1 MPDGPSVEIRVT
13 ADTGGVDA
21 VNSKLGELR
30 LQAEA
35 TRRAAQQL
43 GADFRQLYDNTQK
56 LGGGSA
62 QAQAALK
69 ETAGYLAQVESQA
82 RAANAELRDAGKDAL
97 SGAARGVQAN
107 SGVIREVI
115 VELHEL
121 VQGRFTR
128 MGSSALVLA
137 ERMGSLDKVVGALK
151 GPFGIALGV
160 ALALAG
166 GLYEVVS
173 AARAA
178 EAALQG
184 AWNAALAGGRNAAL
198 AEGHVKAM
206 GDTLTGLGEG
216 PQTALPFAAQLE
228 AIPGLSAK
236 ARESLLGVSQA
247 AAQAMAGGDFE
258 KLGKDLDKMFSSAAT
273 MKATVDK
280 NRLLTGAAYQ
290 QFSAASAGGD
300 TEKMAT
306 LLARGIN
313 QRYAP
318 AQAELQRRMKAQGGS
333 IADLLAQAG
342 SPETSLGNAGA
353 APADVNA
360 RLPGPLTLPSAAE
373 MRVNKDIAEG
383 NKLQNERAGYLVR
396 IKEIQDA
403 ITAGAAKANDETR
416 NALGFYNKRVGEIDK
431 QLVGGGQ
438 LGVMEGLREKLKEQD
453 AAIASSAANAKAA
466 HTAMHA
472 NDVQYWTQALAG
484 DKLNAKERAD
494 IQMELFGAK
503 EAAALGALPSGA
515 GGGRAAKGPSA
526 LSQRGGGP
534 EARSQYEDFAAGER
548 EKIAAAEGSSTQI
561 QAIYQEWSAR
571 AKAQFGDTSRE
582 YQSVLRAM
590 TEATAREAA
599 AQAREIA
606 AASRAAYE
614 QFAGAERDKIAA
626 AQGATSQILAI
637 YQEWADRAKAV
648 FGEQST
654 QYENVVRQMT
664 EAANRASEQMQ
675 AAFAKPFDSL
685 GSSAERA
692 LTGLLTHQT
701 TVGKAEQEAYRGLI
715 GSSVDELGTAANKT
729 LASSLFGS
737 GTKSLGEGLVG
748 MLGVGKPGGLF
759 GTGLGAVTGET
770 TETTLA
776 TAVTANTAAVTA
788 NTAALTT
795 SAGAAVSGGALSGAG
810 GIASGAG
817 SFLGSL
823 PLIGSLFG
831 GGAVS
836 GAVDQDFSGG
846 VGIGGGGLFAGLGA
860 LFGFKGGGIMP
871 RTTGAIVP
879 RTTFRLPSYAA
890 GGFAVPGLAKL
901 HENEMVL
908 PAHISNFVQNAAAAA
923 SGGGHGGDSGN
934 THLHFHGPADGPAI
948 ERFLTPFIRRA
959 VPGAVQNAFRSNALT
974 PRTV

>member
-1 MPDGPSVEIRVT
+1 MSPRAARSAAKSEQ
-13 ADTGGVDA
+13 
-21 VNSKLGELR
+21 LR
-30 LQAEA
+30 ARMAEA
-35 TRRAAQQL
+35 
-43 GADFRQLYDNTQK
+43 
-56 LGGGSA
+56 
-62 QAQAALK
+62 
-69 ETAGYLAQVESQA
+69 E
-82 RAANAELRDAGKDAL
+82 
-97 SGAARGVQAN
+97 
-107 SGVIREVI
+107 
-115 VELHEL
+115 
-121 VQGRFTR
+121 
-128 MGSSALVLA
+128 
-137 ERMGSLDKVVGALK
+137 
-151 GPFGIALGV
+151 
-160 ALALAG
+160 
-166 GLYEVVS
+166 
-173 AARAA
+173 
-178 EAALQG
+178 
-184 AWNAALAGGRNAAL
+184 NAAA
-198 AEGHVKAM
+198 V
-206 GDTLTGLGEG
+206 
-216 PQTALPFAAQLE
+216 
-228 AIPGLSAK
+228 
-236 ARESLLGVSQA
+236 QA
-247 AAQAMAGGDFE
+247 AA
-258 KLGKDLDKMFSSAAT
+258 LH
-273 MKATVDK
+273 K
-280 NRLLTGAAYQ
+280 NLR
-290 QFSAASAGGD
+290 
-300 TEKMAT
+300 
-306 LLARGIN
+306 
-313 QRYAP
+313 
-318 AQAELQRRMKAQGGS
+318 QAELQADVQVMQQELATAKLTNTQRLQLE
-333 IADLLAQAG
+333 ADLLRKKD
-342 SPETSLGNAGA
+342 ELIA
-353 APADVNA
+353 AD
-360 RLPGPLTLPSAAE
+360 
-373 MRVNKDIAEG
+373 
-383 NKLQNERAGYLVR
+383 
-396 IKEIQDA
+396 
-403 ITAGAAKANDETR
+403 
-416 NALGFYNKRVGEIDK
+416 
-431 QLVGGGQ
+431 
-438 LGVMEGLREKLKEQD
+438 LR
-453 AAIASSAANAKAA
+453 
-466 HTAMHA
+466 
-472 NDVQYWTQALAG
+472 
-484 DKLNAKERAD
+484 
-494 IQMELFGAK
+494 
-503 EAAALGALPSGA
+503 GA
-515 GGGRAAKGPSA
+515 GGGRSAKGPSA

-548 EKIAAAEGSSTQI
+548 EKIAAAQATVPSSAEAGAGGAASQVAAARSASAQI
-561 QAIYQEWSAR
+561 QAIYQEWAAR

-582 YQSVLRAM
+582 YQNVMRAM
-590 TEATAREAA
+590 TEATTREAA
-599 AQAREIA
+599 TQAREIA

-654 QYENVVRQMT
+654 QYANVVRQMT

-748 MLGVGKPGGLF
+748 MLGIGKPGGLF

-817 SFLGSL
+817 SFLGGL

-871 RTTGAIVP
+871 RATGAIMP

-923 SGGGHGGDSGN
+923 SGRGAHGGGD
-934 THLHFHGPADGPAI
+934 THLHFHGPVDGPAI

-959 VPGAVQNAFRSNALT
+959 VPGAVQNAFRQMRSLHAQSRRKILHMSDDSAEKAARLAAEASGDPNALLAAIVQGFFDVVAALAHALERRGVVRRAEIAEVLREMAERAKSNDDAIGT
-974 PRTV
+974 RSLLVNWMADYLELPNAGADARSRFQIFEGGGKSASAPSPAMVTTTTTCRRRCVTRSFHGNRPPLEGSQYERIFGAQPRAVGAGNRT